1 MNTIHTQKSRT
12 ARRVLG
18 IIMIA
23 VIGVIQAVGTML
35 VGVGGIVL
43 KAVSVLMFAAAGILF
58 LFTEFSGLNAVI
70 VALMSAVMFWLP
82 ELIALLLVGLEFLQG
97 RIADVFM

>member
-1 MNTIHTQKSRT
+1 MSTIRSQRYRT

-23 VIGVIQAVGTML
+23 VLGVIQAVGTIL

-58 LFTEFSGLNAVI
+58 FFADFSGLNAVV
-70 VALMSAVMFWLP
+70 VALTSAVMFWLP
-82 ELIALLLVGLEFLQG
+82 ELLALVLVGLAFLQG
-97 RIADVFM
+97 RIADAFM